1 MTRARPSP
9 EPRSGRRRG
18 APVHRMAPSDGSPFP
33 IGGRRPALE
42 AIRAGRAMELL
53 AVRGST
59 RTEGLRD
66 VLAAAEHA
74 GVPVKWVERAAIDAL
89 GVGDHQGVAALVT
102 PSPELDEA
110 ALGSF
115 PFEPDALVVVLDG
128 VTDPRNFGACARSA
142 EAAGAALV
150 VARKRRSAPLSPA
163 AIKASAGALLHLP
176 VARVANLT
184 RTIEQ
189 LQDRGFSVVGLDA
202 AGVDMRDAPPASGPI
217 ALVVGSEGTGL
228 ARLVRESC
236 DLLLAIPIAG
246 RTASLNASAAL
257 SVALFAYATPSD
269 RPDRAVTMPSAGV
282 AQPGSASDL

>member
-1 MTRARPSP
+1 MTRAGQ
-9 EPRSGRRRG
+9 SGRDLF
-18 APVHRMAPSDGSPFP
+18 A

-42 AIRAGRAMELL
+42 AIRAGRAAEIF

-59 RTEGLRD
+59 RTEGLRE
-66 VLAAAEHA
+66 VLAAAERA
-74 GVPVKWVERAAIDAL
+74 GVPVRWVDRAAIDAL

-110 ALGSF
+110 ALRAF

-128 VTDPRNFGACARSA
+128 ITDPRNFGACARSA

-176 VARVANLT
+176 VAKVANLT

-189 LQDRGFSVVGLDA
+189 LQERGFSVVGLDA
-202 AGVDMRDAPPASGPI
+202 EGVDMRDAPPAGRPI
-217 ALVVGSEGTGL
+217 ALVVGSEGSGL
-228 ARLVRESC
+228 SRLVRESC
-236 DLLLAIPIAG
+236 DLLLAIPMAG

-269 RPDRAVTMPSAGV
+269 RPDGAVTMPSAGV

>member
-1 MTRARPSP
+1 MSRAPSP
-9 EPRSGRRRG
+9 EPRAGRRRRARAG
-18 APVHRMAPSDGSPFP
+18 RVAPSDGGLFP

-42 AIRAGRAMELL
+42 AIRAGRAVEVL

-66 VLAAAEHA
+66 LLAAAERA
-74 GVPVKWVERAAIDAL
+74 GVPVRWVDRTAIDGL
-89 GVGDHQGVAALVT
+89 GVDDHQGVAAVVT
-102 PSPELDEA
+102 SSPELDEA
-110 ALGSF
+110 ALRSF

-142 EAAGAALV
+142 EAAGAALL

-163 AIKASAGALLHLP
+163 AIKSSAGALLHLP

-189 LQDRGFSVVGLDA
+189 LQEREFSVVGLDA
-202 AGVDMRDAPPASGPI
+202 GGVDMRDAPPAGRPI

-228 ARLVRESC
+228 SRLVRESC
-236 DLLLAIPIAG
+236 DLLVAIPMAG

-257 SVALFAYATPSD
+257 SVALFAYATPPD